1 MGKKQYKL
9 GKDFEE
15 QLCWWLSG
23 NGYYVIYN
31 EKGVSGSQPADIVAI
46 KNNIATLIECK
57 HLENKTGIFNLSRLE
72 ANQFLAYKKFKEKN
86 NTNMIIA
93 IKWDNKVY
101 FINFDL
107 LQFFDKSI
115 DLKKIEPNIINFF
128 GEVVI
133 CGLKEVK
140 KLKN

>member
-1 MGKKQYKL
+1 MGKKQYEV
-9 GKDFEE
+9 GKIFEE
-15 QLCWWLSG
+15 ELCWWLSN

-31 EKGVSGSQPADIVAI
+31 EKGIAGSQAADIVAI

-57 HLENKTGIFNLSRLE
+57 NLENTTGLFNFERLE
-72 ANQFLAYKKFKEKN
+72 ANQWKAYKKFKEKH

-93 IKWDNKVY
+93 IKWNDKIY

-115 DLKKIEPNIINFF
+115 DLKKIEPNI
-128 GEVVI
+128 
-133 CGLKEVK
+133 KEIK
-140 KLKN
+140 

>member
-1 MGKKQYKL
+1 MK
-9 GKDFEE
+9 
-15 QLCWWLSG
+15 
-23 NGYYVIYN
+23 NGI
-31 EKGVSGSQPADIVAI
+31 SGSQPADIIAI

-57 HLENKTGIFNLSRLE
+57 NLGNKTGVFNFNRIE

-107 LQFFDKSI
+107 LQFFNKSI
-115 DLKKIEPNIINFF
+115 DLKTIEPNIKKI
-128 GEVVI
+128 GEY
-133 CGLKEVK
+133 
-140 KLKN
+140 

>member
-1 MGKKQYKL
+1 MGRKQYKL

-15 QLCWWLSG
+15 QLCWWLSS

-31 EKGVSGSQPADIVAI
+31 EKGMSGSQAADIVAI
-46 KNNIATLIECK
+46 KNNVATLIECK
-57 HLENKTGIFNLSRLE
+57 NLENKTGIFNLNRLE
-72 ANQFLAYKKFKEKN
+72 ANQWLAYKHLKETHN
-86 NTNMIIA
+86 SNMIVA

-115 DLKKIEPNIINFF
+115 DLKKIEPNIINFL
-128 GEVVI
+128 GR
-133 CGLKEVK
+133 
-140 KLKN
+140 

>member
-1 MGKKQYKL
+1 MK
-9 GKDFEE
+9 
-15 QLCWWLSG
+15 
-23 NGYYVIYN
+23 NGM
-31 EKGVSGSQPADIVAI
+31 SGSQPADIVAI

-57 HLENKTGIFNLSRLE
+57 NLENKTGIFNFNRIE
-72 ANQFLAYKKFKEKN
+72 ANQFLAYRSFKAKK

-128 GEVVI
+128 EEIVT
-133 CGLKEVK
+133 CGLKK
-140 KLKN
+140 